1 MSKHLKNNNEDMICN
16 IMLASISGDVGCVI
30 KSHNHSYGSGAKD
43 YLLQLD
49 IPLEETYNVSYKIPT
64 SEVRYV
70 LELQYHRY
78 LRMVSEVSQLAAE
91 ITKYATAIQT
101 DVDAL
106 NVKYSEVEL
115 IKVLFGIDQT
125 RIIDAITSFTT
136 YISSHAILYV
146 LDKDKFV
153 DMNIDL
159 NIIFD
164 YYRKLNSD
172 NGKLIITPNNYRE
185 FGEEARGGESI
196 FNRVAHHYALLRTN
210 LDMDK

>member
-1 MSKHLKNNNEDMICN
+1 
-16 IMLASISGDVGCVI
+16 
-30 KSHNHSYGSGAKD
+30 
-43 YLLQLD
+43 
-49 IPLEETYNVSYKIPT
+49 
-64 SEVRYV
+64 
-70 LELQYHRY
+70 
-78 LRMVSEVSQLAAE
+78 MVSEVSQLAAE